1 MLVINHGPLSRA
13 NEVDAINIIVMNQCL
28 ALKIND
34 DDDDDEDGAIN
45 FKSKETEFGEV
56 KKHILTHFDTE
67 QQNLNLYMSNTKAY
81 MFANRFSR

>member
-1 MLVINHGPLSRA
+1 
-13 NEVDAINIIVMNQCL
+13 MNQCL

-56 KKHILTHFDTE
+56 KKHVLTHFDTE
-67 QQNLNLYMSNTKAY
+67 QQNLNLCMSNTKAY